1 MRPDI
6 IVHNLSI
13 VRQRMREAALRCD
26 RSPDDIQLVVVTKT
40 QSADVARM
48 ALQAG
53 ATILGENYVQES
65 REKFEALVGLQTQWH
80 FIGHPQ
86 RNKAK
91 YLVRIFDLIHS
102 VDSERV
108 AMELD
113 KHAQKNGKVQNILVQ
128 INLGGESTKSGISE
142 DRALTLVQN
151 ISNLSHIRIK
161 GLMTMPPYFNQPER
175 ARPFFVALRQLKEHI
190 QKAHIPRVEMTELS
204 MGMTGDFEVAIEEG
218 ASLVRIG
225 TAIFGARQ

>member
-13 VRQRMREAALRCD
+13 VRQRIREAALRSD

-40 QSADVARM
+40 QSADVVRM
-48 ALQAG
+48 AVQAG
-53 ATILGENYVQES
+53 ASTLGENYVQES
-65 REKFEALVGLQTQWH
+65 CEKFEALVGLQTQWH
-80 FIGHPQ
+80 FIGHLQ

-91 YLVRIFDLIHS
+91 YVVRIFDLIHS
-102 VDSERV
+102 VDSERL
-108 AMELD
+108 AIELD
-113 KHAQKNGKVQNILVQ
+113 KQAQRNSKVQNILVQ
-128 INLGGESTKSGISE
+128 VNLSGESTKSGISE

-175 ARPFFVALRQLKEHI
+175 VRPFFVALRQLKDHI